1 MVSHFMEGVWNA
13 LPQPLKAQT
22 DAYKDQIAER
32 LIARDV
38 ERRVG
43 LYEKKWEEDPVIAFL
58 LAEGLLKV
66 DQRSELSSIELSH
79 DRLVKPVLEE
89 YDARKQRAALEEQK
103 RRDRKLVFAGVLIVL
118 LAIMGALLLKGR
130 DDQILAGQDTI
141 RVQKDTV
148 EEQKIS
154 FREYQETTAEPIA
167 DAARL
172 YLALAQRAAS
182 ENDTVR
188 ADSLRNKPVTRLYW
202 RGTMDCRIV

>member
-1 MVSHFMEGVWNA
+1 
-13 LPQPLKAQT
+13 
-22 DAYKDQIAER
+22 
-32 LIARDV
+32 
-38 ERRVG
+38 
-43 LYEKKWEEDPVIAFL
+43 VIAFL

-103 RRDRKLVFAGVLIVL
+103 RRDRRLVFAGVLIVL

-154 FREYQETTAEPIA
+154 FRDYQETTAEPIA
-167 DAARL
+167 EAARL